1 MSKKLR
7 RSILFFCFICLL
19 CQGST
24 VRIGVLAHRG
34 PEQCLDQ
41 WSPTATYLKEKIP
54 EYSFEIV
61 PLDFDQ
67 IFEAA
72 EKQQVEFLL
81 ANSAIYS
88 ELAIKYGARR
98 MCTMNNLGP
107 NGQASAVFGSAV
119 FFLKENCSQPEWKNL
134 KGKTVVA
141 VESTSLG
148 GWLAARR
155 EIEAAGLK
163 PIRDFNLIFAKTHDE
178 VVQKVLKGQTD
189 AGVVRT
195 DTLERM
201 ALQGKIDLN
210 QFAVIPCPQLDF
222 CQDFP
227 FIHSTRLYPEW
238 PMAKAEH
245 TPNLLSQKVAIAL
258 MQMPADSQAA
268 RSALIAGW
276 LVPMDY
282 TLVDDCLKAL
292 RVRPFENY
300 GKVSLLEAV
309 HQYWPLVSAL
319 LCLLLI
325 LFVLLL
331 RLSVLNRQLH
341 EARKIAENAARAK
354 SSFLANMSHEI
365 RTPMNAVIGM
375 TDLLMESN
383 LNAEQREF
391 SNIIRVSGEALLS
404 LINDVLDFSKIE
416 AGHMEL
422 EHQDFDLSQCVE
434 GTLDLMV
441 SKAAEKDIELV
452 YEVDGN
458 VPAVIRGDAGRLR
471 QILLNLL
478 SNAVKFT
485 RRGEI
490 CVSITAT
497 VLEQGHEI
505 RFSIRDTGIGIAAD
519 KLEQIFQE
527 FTQADASTTRQYGG
541 TGLGLTISRKLS
553 ELMGGRM
560 WAESVPDQGATFF
573 FTLRTPI
580 AKQIRTIRADQRAFD
595 IKNRDVMIVDDNE
608 TNLKILSAQ
617 LIRWGLTPV
626 VFDTPHA
633 ALESITSGRE
643 YALMITDMQM
653 PKMDGAMLIRE
664 VRTHRNTT
672 ELPVIV
678 LTSLGLE
685 RPDNALD
692 ISSYLTKP
700 VKPAQLYQN
709 ISNILHG
716 DGGNCDAVVSK
727 VHAQA
732 TANPLNILVVEDNL
746 LNQKVALRMLEKLG
760 YQADLARDGIEALEM
775 AQKNEYDIILMDIQM
790 PRMDGLTATE
800 ELIKRFGDKKR
811 PLIIGMTAHAANEER
826 DRGLA
831 AGMDD
836 YLTKPIQLLKL
847 QEVLRAVQ
855 AENGRPVLPNP

>member
-1 MSKKLR
+1 MSGKIR
-7 RSILFFCFICLL
+7 RSILFFCFTVLL
-19 CQGST
+19 CEGAT
-24 VRIGVLAHRG
+24 IRIGVLAHRG
-34 PEQCLDQ
+34 SEQCLTQ
-41 WSPTATYLKEKIP
+41 WSPTAAYLKEKIP

-61 PLDFDQ
+61 PLDFEQ

-119 FFLKENCSQPEWKNL
+119 FFLKENCPQPEWKNL
-134 KGKTVVA
+134 KGKTVAA
-141 VESTSLG
+141 VESTSFG
-148 GWLAARR
+148 GWLAGRR

-178 VVQKVLKGQTD
+178 VVQKVLNGQAD
-189 AGVVRT
+189 AGVART

-210 QFAVIPCPQLDF
+210 RFALIPCPQLNF
-222 CQDFP
+222 CKDFP
-227 FIHSTRLYPEW
+227 FLHSSRLYPEW
-238 PMAKAEH
+238 PMAKAAH
-245 TPNLLSQKVAIAL
+245 TPNLLAQEAAIAL
-258 MQMPADSQAA
+258 LQMPADSQAA

-300 GKVSLLEAV
+300 GKVSLLEAIRQ
-309 HQYWPLVSAL
+309 HWPQVSAL

-331 RLSVLNRQLH
+331 RLFALNRQLH

-375 TDLLMESN
+375 TDLLMESD
-383 LNAEQREF
+383 LSAEQREF
-391 SNIIRVSGEALLS
+391 TNIIRVSGEALLS

-422 EHQDFDLSQCVE
+422 EQQDFDLNQCVE

-485 RRGEI
+485 HRGEI

-497 VLEQGHEI
+497 ALEQGHEI
-505 RFSIRDTGIGIAAD
+505 RFSVRDTGIGIAAD

-560 WAESVPDQGATFF
+560 WAESVPGQGSTFF
-573 FTLRTPI
+573 FTLRTPA

-617 LIRWGLTPV
+617 LVRWGLNPV
-626 VFDTPHA
+626 VFNTPHA
-633 ALESITSGRE
+633 ALESIASGRE
-643 YALMITDMQM
+643 YVLMISDMQM
-653 PKMDGAMLIRE
+653 PEMDGAMLIRE
-664 VRTHRNTT
+664 IRTRRSAA

-685 RPDNALD
+685 RPDEALD

-709 ISNILHG
+709 ISNILQG
-716 DGGNCDAVVSK
+716 EGGNYTEVVST
-727 VHAQA
+727 VRAQA
-732 TANPLNILVVEDNL
+732 AASPLKLLVAEDNPV
-746 LNQKVALRMLEKLG
+746 NQKVALRMLEKLG

-775 AQKNEYDIILMDIQM
+775 AQKNKYDIVLMDVQM

-800 ELIKRFGDKKR
+800 ELIRFFGNGKR
-811 PLIIGMTAHAANEER
+811 PRIVGMTAHAANEER
-826 DRGLA
+826 ERGLA

-836 YLTKPIQLLKL
+836 YLTKPIQLVRLKEML
-847 QEVLRAVQ
+847 
-855 AENGRPVLPNP
+855 ENFIMN